1 MGEIMQLVWLNYNTE
16 SYFLRQ
22 NTNLSQGS
30 YLCEKSFFFFL
41 FFFNENVGEEFQLLE
56 VGLYNFLIEIAK
68 FQS

>member
-1 MGEIMQLVWLNYNTE
+1 MWEV
-16 SYFLRQ
+16 F
-22 NTNLSQGS
+22 
-30 YLCEKSFFFFL
+30 FFFFL